1 MYYKRIADKILERK
15 LKTAGAVLIT
25 GPKWCGKST
34 TAAQIAKSKVYLQNI
49 ETSAQDIELA
59 KNAPRVFLKG
69 KTPKLIDEWQIIPF
83 IWDAIRSEIDQRNAL
98 GQFLLTGSAVPADFS
113 SIQHS
118 GIGRIVT
125 YPMRTMSL
133 FESFDSNGIVSL
145 ENLFNGKEIESGE
158 NKKQLEEYAFL
169 TCRGGW
175 PSAVGKDEHA
185 LDLAFNYFDG
195 LINSD
200 ISRFDKVRRDP
211 IKARLVLRSLARN
224 VGTSASIA
232 VLFDDINNDLK
243 GAMSESTLISYIEAL
258 RGLFVIEDMGA
269 WSPNLRSKSAIRTT
283 PTRYFTDPSIATAAL
298 GIGPDNLINDMNTFG
313 FLFENMCIRDLRVYA
328 EKIGGKVLH
337 FRNKSGFEVDAI
349 VELRNGDWGAIEI
362 KLRSEER
369 INEGADN
376 LLKLASLVDETK
388 MKRPSFLMVLTATD
402 YAYRRADGV
411 YVVPIGCLKD

>member
-25 GPKWCGKST
+25 GTKWCGKST
-34 TAAQIAKSKVYLQNI
+34 TAAQIANSKVYLQNI

-83 IWDAIRSEIDQRNAL
+83 IWDAIRSEIDQRNAF

-133 FESFDSNGIVSL
+133 FESLDSNGIVSL
-145 ENLFNGKEIESGE
+145 ENLFKGKEIEGGE

-175 PSAVGKDEHA
+175 PSAVGVDEYA

-200 ISRFDKVRRDP
+200 ISRFDRVKRDP

-224 VGTSASIA
+224 VGTPAPIS

-258 RGLFVIEDMGA
+258 RGLFVIEDMSA

-298 GIGPDNLINDMNTFG
+298 GIGPDNLINDLNTFG

-328 EKIGGKVLH
+328 EKIDGKVLH